1 MQDAKLPELL
11 TVKQAAKYFKV
22 HTLTIRRWIY
32 AGTLQHIRIGRKYL
46 IPRKS
51 LPK

>member
-22 HTLTIRRWIY
+22 HSLTIRRWIKSG
-32 AGTLQHIRIGRKYL
+32 ALQYIRIGRKYL
-46 IPRKS
+46 IR
-51 LPK
+51 L